1 MVLLIFSILLALG
14 VTGLFIYGAWL
25 LLRYPS
31 VARKRI
37 VALARSLHLIRE
49 DENPLITSGD
59 ADWEAQGV
67 LNPAAVEVDGKVHLF
82 YRAIG
87 KDGVSRV
94 GYASSEN
101 GKRFN
106 KLPYPVF
113 ALSDE
118 GADAAFRRSQTMK
131 DHAALVASGGSFAG
145 VEDPRAVV
153 MDGRM
158 YMTFSAFGG
167 WDSLRMGVTSLAI
180 EDLRANRWRWTPP
193 VYLSPRSQVHKNWV
207 LFPEKIGGKFA
218 VLHSL
223 HGDSHERVRVDYFDS
238 LDQEPTTHFHSPD
251 PNSLPD
257 NPHVWH
263 KRVRGAGPPP
273 IKTPFGWLVL
283 YHAIDRNGPSKYKL
297 GAMLL
302 DLNDPTRVLHRSA
315 LPILSPDE
323 WYENSGAKAG
333 VVYACGS
340 VLRGDMLT
348 VFYGGADSVVCSA
361 RHSLSKLLSALMHA
375 PERARS
381 PYLPLSGASISGGS
395 FPA

>member
-1 MVLLIFSILLALG
+1 MELLVLAIAIILALG
-14 VTGLFIYGAWL
+14 VTALFIYGAWL
-25 LLRYPS
+25 LLRYPT

-49 DENPLITSGD
+49 DENPLITPGGS
-59 ADWEAQGV
+59 DWEAQGV
-67 LNPAAVEVDGKVHLF
+67 LNPAAVEVDGTMHLF

-101 GKRFN
+101 GKRFA

-118 GADAAFRRSQTMK
+118 GADAAFKRAQTMK
-131 DHAALVASGGSFAG
+131 NHAALVASGGSFAG

-153 MDGRM
+153 MDDRV

-167 WDSLRMGVTSLAI
+167 WDSLRMGVTSLALD
-180 EDLRANRWRWTPP
+180 DLRAHRWRWTPP

-207 LFPEKIGGKFA
+207 LFPEKVGGKYA
-218 VLHSL
+218 VLHSM
-223 HGDSHERVRVDYFDS
+223 HGDSHDQVRVDYIDS
-238 LDQEPTTHFHSPD
+238 LEKEPDITFTSSD

-257 NPHVWH
+257 NPHSWH

-273 IKTPFGWLVL
+273 IKTPLGWLVL
-283 YHAIDRNGPSKYKL
+283 YHAIDRIGPSKYKL
-297 GAMLL
+297 GALLL
-302 DLNDPTRVLHRSA
+302 DLADPTRVLHRSA
-315 LPILSPDE
+315 APVLSPDA
-323 WYENSGAKAG
+323 WYENAGAKAG

-340 VLRGDMLT
+340 VLRGDLLT

-361 RHSLSKLLSALMHA
+361 RHSLSKLLDSLTQPPVA
-375 PERARS
+375 ERS
-381 PYLPLSGASISGGS
+381 PFLPMTGMV
-395 FPA
+395 PAA